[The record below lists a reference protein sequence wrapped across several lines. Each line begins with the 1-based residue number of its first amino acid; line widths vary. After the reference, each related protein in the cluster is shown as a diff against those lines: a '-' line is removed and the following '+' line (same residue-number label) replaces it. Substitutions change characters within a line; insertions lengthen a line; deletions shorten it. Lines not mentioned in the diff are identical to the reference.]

1 MNIMLFLQNALDNYE
16 NPSTP
21 ASINTD
27 LTVKLQL
34 CDKTD
39 VQVRFIFINI
49 KHDMNMYFVI
59 V

>member
-1 MNIMLFLQNALDNYE
+1 MLFLQNALDNYE

-49 KHDMNMYFVI
+49 KYDMNMYFVI